1 MEDWKDMK
9 EQTKAEVETSSTENT
24 LGKKD
29 LYGPEKNEI
38 DQEANVRA
46 KHIESIQEKI
56 ANAIKNVDAMK
67 IRNVQVGQTRLH
79 RSKSVTIT
87 ENDSHD
93 GWKCEESFQEDGMI
107 LYVAIKFKN
116 DEDGEGDDLFSGQAD
131 KLEEHKELEI
141 ETSGFIAKCGDAATE
156 EEGDDIFSR
165 GDDKVEEHKA
175 QEIETTGFIAN
186 CGDTENEE
194 ELDVIEEEGERDKTN
209 GKELDKG
216 RGRNT

>member
-1 MEDWKDMK
+1 MEDWEEME
-9 EQTKAEVETSSTENT
+9 EQTKAEVKTSSTENT
-24 LGKKD
+24 FGKRD
-29 LYGPEKNEI
+29 LYRPEKNDI
-38 DQEANVRA
+38 DEEANVRA
-46 KHIESIQEKI
+46 KHVESIQEKI

-67 IRNVQVGQTRLH
+67 IRNVSIGQTWLH

-87 ENDSHD
+87 KKDSHD
-93 GWKCEESFQEDGMI
+93 GWMCEESFEEEGMI

-116 DEDGEGDDLFSGQAD
+116 EQEGEGDIIFSGGTD

-156 EEGDDIFSR
+156 EEGDDIFLR

-175 QEIETTGFIAN
+175 QEIETTGFIAK
-186 CGDTENEE
+186 CGDTESEE